1 MPTSASV
8 FPVRLDFDAVGRAR
22 VNWSPLVATGTQRTA
37 HSGDPLRLSARRSG
51 ARSRRWRGRFIRC
64 TTLAL
69 VAFVFGFALA
79 VAKPASATVFDTTP
93 FWDGSSTTHPFGSP
107 DTATYGQTFVA
118 PADSTL
124 QNFTFYLN
132 GPATLQVQAQ
142 VFAWSGSLTSGS
154 PPQGAVGSPLFTS
167 APFMITPTG
176 GTFVPYT
183 VNTGGIALTPGS
195 PYVAL
200 FTISGPDSTDFTNSS
215 GTDNWGAILFSHV
228 PNNGGGGFNFD
239 NSGGNYAVINN
250 GNWDDVIDLGDTA
263 WQAVFGSTPVPEPS
277 TLSII
282 GAALIGLGAIRHRRR
297 SLHIP

>member
-8 FPVRLDFDAVGRAR
+8 FPSGFRCGRPHQ
-22 VNWSPLVATGTQRTA
+22 SQLPATIGTQSTA
-37 HSGDPLRLSARRSG
+37 HSGDPLRLSARRLG
-51 ARSRRWRGRFIRC
+51 ARSRRWRGQFIRC

-69 VAFVFGFALA
+69 GASVFGFALA

-200 FTISGPDSTDFTNSS
+200 FTISGPDPTDFTNSS
-215 GTDNWGAILFSHV
+215 GTDSWGAILFSHV
-228 PNNGGGGFNFD
+228 PNDGGGGFNFD
-239 NSGGNYAVINN
+239 NNGGNYAVIT
-250 GNWDDVIDLGDTA
+250 VITAIGMMLLTYVTRLGRLY
-263 WQAVFGSTPVPEPS
+263 WV
-277 TLSII
+277 
-282 GAALIGLGAIRHRRR
+282 ALQFRSHRRSR
-297 SLHIP
+297 LSVRPSLA